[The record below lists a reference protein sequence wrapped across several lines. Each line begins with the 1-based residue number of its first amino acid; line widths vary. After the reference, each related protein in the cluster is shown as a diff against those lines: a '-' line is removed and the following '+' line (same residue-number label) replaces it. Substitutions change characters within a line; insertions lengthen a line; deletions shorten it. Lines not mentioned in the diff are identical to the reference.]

1 MLYQNV
7 VVSNKCVKELVGRTD
22 TFFWSFFGCLWQGVT
37 VTTGKQASNRVL
49 SSFQLQE
56 QQRGRWSD

>member
-22 TFFWSFFGCLWQGVT
+22 TFFLELFWIFMAGG
-37 VTTGKQASNRVL
+37 NRHHRET
-49 SSFQLQE
+49 S
-56 QQRGRWSD
+56 